1 MIALVCKWV
10 SFLLSI
16 GSLQG
21 YLIRDERFF
30 GFQRNGLRANKID
43 MRILEIPPVMKLES
57 VEQFIYQQI
66 PQKSV
71 IRWYIAK
78 VQDKK
83 AYAEVVYLKNDSLID
98 DSS

>member
-1 MIALVCKWV
+1 MIVRVSLWV
-10 SFLLSI
+10 SLLLSI
-16 GSLQG
+16 GLIQG
-21 YLIRDERFF
+21 YLIRDERFLDF
-30 GFQRNGLRANKID
+30 RRNGLRANKID
-43 MRILEIPPVMKLES
+43 MKILEIPPVTKLES

-66 PQKSV
+66 PEKSV

-83 AYAEVVYLKNDSLID
+83 AYAEVVYLKNDSLVD